1 MLRAQR
7 LPEPAAERARAVL
20 RDLAPVR
27 LRGRRGDERGGAG
40 GGHDAR
46 AVGVETGHGARVS
59 DGCSVRPRSHIAQAE
74 PSPGRH
80 SSEHATGPRPPR
92 RGSSVGVAD
101 PADPPVR
108 ASPPLHPQ
116 SLRTLPRLLLLRVLA
131 APRGEVGRGVVRG
144 GAHLFESMFVA
155 VRCEE
160 RRQVPEFRYLLYSAV
175 RRLLH
180 RGEVS

>member
-108 ASPPLHPQ
+108 ASPPPHPQ
-116 SLRTLPRLLLLRVLA
+116 SLRTLPRLLLLRILA

-144 GAHLFESMFVA
+144 GAHLFEPVLAALLAPQRALLFESRGFLHA
-155 VRCEE
+155 PVR
-160 RRQVPEFRYLLYSAV
+160 
-175 RRLLH
+175 
-180 RGEVS
+180 